1 MIAASR
7 SRFAACAMAA
17 VASVAFIHATGL
29 RAQAWPAKPVRI
41 LVPYPPG
48 GANDIVARALQPAL
62 AAALGQP
69 VTVENRGG
77 GATQIGTEAIAR
89 SAPDGHSLL
98 LTNIA
103 LGANPA
109 LFAKLPYDTTRD
121 LAPITL
127 ISTVPLVLV
136 VHPSLGVKTIGEF
149 VARARAR
156 PGAIDYASAGNG
168 SANHLVMEM
177 FRAAA
182 GISVVHVPY
191 KGFGPAMGDLV
202 AGHVTAAFG
211 TTLASLPQ
219 VRVGKLRALG
229 ISSARRSPVAPEVP
243 TIAESGVAGFD
254 VNEWQMLL
262 APAGTPGAAIERMQR
277 EVVAA
282 LQVPEVRARFTELGA
297 TPVGSSTAEA
307 QAFLRGELAR
317 WADLA
322 KKVGIKPQD

>member
-1 MIAASR
+1 MPRLRRSLIAIVAG
-7 SRFAACAMAA
+7 AAAA
-17 VASVAFIHATGL
+17 GL
-29 RAQAWPAKPVRI
+29 LAAAGAGAQAWPAKPLRVV
-41 LVPYPPG
+41 VPYPPG

-77 GATQIGTEAIAR
+77 GATQIGTEAVAR
-89 SAPDGHSLL
+89 AAPDGYTLL

-109 LFAKLPYDTTRD
+109 LFAKMPYDTTRD

-127 ISTVPLVLV
+127 ISTVPLVLIA
-136 VHPSLGVKTIGEF
+136 HPSLGARSIAEF
-149 VARARAR
+149 VTRARAK
-156 PGAIDYASAGNG
+156 PGAINYASAGNG

-177 FRAAA
+177 FRASA
-182 GISVVHVPY
+182 GIDVVHVPY
-191 KGFGPAMGDLV
+191 KGFGPAMSDLV

-219 VRVGKLRALG
+219 VRAGKLRALG
-229 ISSARRSPVAPEVP
+229 LSSASRSPVAPEVP
-243 TIAESGVAGFD
+243 TISESGIGGFD

-262 APAGTPGAAIERMQR
+262 APAGTPASVVERMQR
-277 EVVAA
+277 EVAAA
-282 LQVPEVRARFTELGA
+282 LQVSEVRARFTELGA
-297 TPVGSSTAEA
+297 TPVGSSTADA
-307 QAFLRGELAR
+307 QGFLRGELAR
-317 WADLA
+317 WAELA

>member
-1 MIAASR
+1 MPRFRRSLIAIVAG
-7 SRFAACAMAA
+7 AA
-17 VASVAFIHATGL
+17 ATGL
-29 RAQAWPAKPVRI
+29 LAAAGASAQAWPVKPLRVV
-41 LVPYPPG
+41 VPYPPG

-77 GATQIGTEAIAR
+77 GATQIGT
-89 SAPDGHSLL
+89 
-98 LTNIA
+98 NIA

-127 ISTVPLVLV
+127 ISTVRLVLIA
-136 VHPSLGVKTIGEF
+136 HPSLGARSIAEF
-149 VARARAR
+149 VARARAK
-156 PGAIDYASAGNG
+156 PGAINYASAGNG

-177 FRAAA
+177 FRASA
-182 GISVVHVPY
+182 GIDVVHVPY
-191 KGFGPAMGDLV
+191 KGFGPAMSDLV

-219 VRVGKLRALG
+219 VRAGKLRALG
-229 ISSARRSPVAPEVP
+229 ISSASRSPVAPEVP
-243 TIAESGVAGFD
+243 TIAESGIAGFD
-254 VNEWQMLL
+254 VSEWQMLL
-262 APAGTPGAAIERMQR
+262 APAGAPASVIERMQR
-277 EVVAA
+277 EVSAA

-297 TPVGSSTAEA
+297 TPVGSSTADA
-307 QAFLRGELAR
+307 QGFLRGELAR
-317 WADLA
+317 WAELA